1 MPVSGAAAELFW
13 SVMTN
18 FVIRQALVND
28 IDALASLFDE
38 YRQFYAQPSA
48 VAAARTFLLARFQHR
63 EAVLFLA
70 SAEGQELGFMQLYPS
85 FESIALR
92 PMLVLNDLYV
102 RAIGRKQGIGTG
114 LLAAAA
120 DYARAVGAGSLQL
133 STAVTNTRAQ
143 ALYEANGW
151 VRDAAFYTY
160 DLSV

>member
-13 SVMTN
+13 GFMTN
-18 FVIRQALVND
+18 FVIRQALVNN

-48 VAAARTFLLARFQHR
+48 VAAA
-63 EAVLFLA
+63 
-70 SAEGQELGFMQLYPS
+70 AE
-85 FESIALR
+85 
-92 PMLVLNDLYV
+92 
-102 RAIGRKQGIGTG
+102 
-114 LLAAAA
+114 
-120 DYARAVGAGSLQL
+120 YARAVGAGRLQL

-151 VRDAAFYTY
+151 VRDAAFYTD